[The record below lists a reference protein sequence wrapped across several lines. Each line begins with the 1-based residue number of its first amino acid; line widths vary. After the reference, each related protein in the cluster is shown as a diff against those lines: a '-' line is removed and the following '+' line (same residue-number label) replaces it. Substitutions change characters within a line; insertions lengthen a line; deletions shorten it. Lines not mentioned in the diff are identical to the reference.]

1 MNKNFL
7 KRAQQMQIKLQQAQ
21 IELENTTVEGSAGGG
36 AVKIVMNGK
45 QIVESVFIDNEVS
58 EDIEMLQDLV
68 LAAFNDASVKIQAK
82 ASNTMGAITGGMGM
96 PGFM

>member
-21 IELENTTVEGSAGGG
+21 IELGNATVEGSAGGG
-36 AVKIVMNGK
+36 VVKIVINGN
-45 QIVESVFIDNEVS
+45 QLVESVVIDKEAA

-68 LAAFNDASVKIQAK
+68 LAAFNDASAKIQEK
-82 ASNTMGAITGGMGM
+82 ASKTMGAITGGM